1 MNIPLLATLVLAAAS
16 PLAAAT
22 QDGAEPGKVDV
33 AYQAIAEGNSAEA
46 ISQMKANDKLQSDD
60 PAYLI
65 NLAAA
70 YAQQGERAKAEA
82 ALHAAIMSDKRYE
95 LELADGTWMDSRRI
109 ARKALA
115 RLNERTQIS
124 SR

>member
-1 MNIPLLATLVLAAAS
+1 MNIPLLAAVALVAAS
-16 PLAAAT
+16 PAVAANYAET
-22 QDGAEPGKVDV
+22 EPGKVDV
-33 AYQAIAEGNSAEA
+33 AYQAIAEGRPAEA
-46 ISQMKANDKLQSDD
+46 ISQLKANGELKSDD

-70 YAQQGERAKAEA
+70 YARQGERAKAEA
-82 ALHAAIMSDKRYE
+82 ALQAAIMSDKRYE

-115 RLNERTQIS
+115 NLNERTLIS

>member
-1 MNIPLLATLVLAAAS
+1 MNIPLLAAVALVAAS
-16 PLAAAT
+16 PAVAANYAET
-22 QDGAEPGKVDV
+22 EPGKVDV
-33 AYQAIAEGNSAEA
+33 AYQAIAEGRPAEA
-46 ISQMKANDKLQSDD
+46 ISQLKANGELESDD

-70 YAQQGERAKAEA
+70 YARQGERAKAEA
-82 ALHAAIMSDKRYE
+82 ALQAAIMSDKRYE

-115 RLNERTQIS
+115 NLNERTLIS